1 MSFSYPNSDNAAS
14 DSLWTQSAGPNRYS
28 CINTYPGTPD
38 YIYASVSASPLSYFT
53 GIETIPVLPD
63 SGTLRIYLAADT
75 APFVTLDGF
84 SLIDGASTVIASAE
98 YLGTPINDS
107 AHSIV
112 IPLTINPVT
121 VIGSSTKLQL
131 DFIPMDTTGITI
143 YGIQV
148 EWSASTPP
156 PSTTNAGAFLALLAN
171 WPN

>member
-14 DSLWTQSAGPNRYS
+14 NSLWTPSASSDRYY
-28 CINTYPGTPD
+28 CINSYPGTPD
-38 YIYASVSASPLSYFT
+38 YIYAFVPASPVSYFT
-53 GIETIPVLPD
+53 GMETIPVLPD
-63 SGTLRIYLAADT
+63 SATLRIYLMADT
-75 APFVTLDGF
+75 SPFVTLDGF

-98 YLGTPINDS
+98 FLGIAINDS

-121 VIGSSTKLQL
+121 VIGASTKLQL